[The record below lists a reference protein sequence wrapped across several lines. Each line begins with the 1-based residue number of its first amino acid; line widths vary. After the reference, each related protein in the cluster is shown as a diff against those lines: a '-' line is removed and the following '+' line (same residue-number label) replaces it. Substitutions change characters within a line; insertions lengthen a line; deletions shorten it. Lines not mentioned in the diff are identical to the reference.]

1 MKKSD
6 MTTGP
11 ISGHIK
17 KIAIPASI
25 GFLFNTLFN
34 VVDTFYAGQLST
46 DALSGL
52 TLSFPIFFIIIA
64 ISSGF
69 GNGLSALLA
78 NALGKKDIH
87 LFHVYL
93 LHAIIFGLVFGVL
106 FLTVIPL
113 VIEPYFNITG
123 AKGIAKD
130 NGIAY
135 THMIFM
141 GGIFFV
147 FNFILNAVLQ
157 AQGNAKPFRNYLV
170 LGFFLN
176 LILDP
181 LFIFGWFGLPEF
193 GTVGVAIATIIVQ
206 AIGTTYLMYKV
217 WTSELFERQRLHLKE
232 FSLSKM
238 KDLIVQGLPASLNL
252 ATVALG
258 IFIINYFV
266 LEYGDQLAV
275 AAYGSALR
283 IQQIALLPTIGL
295 NFAIIAIVGQNFGA
309 RQMDRVYETKNSA
322 LKAGL
327 IIAGIGGI
335 LVFIFAPSLIAI
347 FNDTPRIIEVGT
359 LYLRIDTVGFLAY
372 VFINIHVST
381 LQGVKKPTYGL
392 WIAIFRQISPII
404 VFPLLAEVVGL
415 GLSGVF
421 IGIVVVNWTA
431 TFIILWITT
440 RILNK
445 QTLALSAA

>member
-6 MTTGP
+6 MTKGP

-64 ISSGF
+64 VASGF
-69 GNGLSALLA
+69 GNGLSALLS
-78 NALGKKDIH
+78 NALGKKDKQ
-87 LFHVYL
+87 LFHTYIF
-93 LHAIIFGLVFGVL
+93 HALIFGIVFAIL
-106 FLTVIPL
+106 FITVIPL

-123 AKGIAKD
+123 AVGIAKE

-135 THMIFM
+135 TNMIFM
-141 GGIFFV
+141 GGGFFV
-147 FNFILNAVLQ
+147 FNFILNAILQ
-157 AQGNAKPFRNYLV
+157 SQGNAKPFRNYLM

-206 AIGTTYLMYKV
+206 GVGTLYLAYKV
-217 WTSELFERQRLHLKE
+217 ITSELFEH
-232 FSLSKM
+232 SLLTIKQWSFKKM
-238 KDLIVQGLPASLNL
+238 KDLIFQGLPASLNL

-258 IFIINYFV
+258 IFIINYYV

-295 NFAIIAIVGQNFGA
+295 NFAIITIVGQNFGSK
-309 RQMDRVYETKNSA
+309 QMDRVYETKNNA
-322 LKAGL
+322 LKYGL
-327 IIAGIGGI
+327 VIAGIGGM
-335 LVFIFAPSLIAI
+335 LVFIFAPQLIAI
-347 FNDTPRIIEVGT
+347 FNDTQRIIDVGT
-359 LYLRIDTVGFLAY
+359 LYLRIDTIGFLAY
-372 VFINIHVST
+372 VFINVHVST
-381 LQGVKKPTYGL
+381 LQGVKKPSYGL
-392 WIAIFRQISPII
+392 WIAIFRQLSPVF
-404 VFPLLAEVVGL
+404 VFPFLAEIMGL

-431 TFIILWITT
+431 TFIILGVTT
-440 RILNK
+440 HILKK
-445 QTLALSAA
+445 QQLILLKV